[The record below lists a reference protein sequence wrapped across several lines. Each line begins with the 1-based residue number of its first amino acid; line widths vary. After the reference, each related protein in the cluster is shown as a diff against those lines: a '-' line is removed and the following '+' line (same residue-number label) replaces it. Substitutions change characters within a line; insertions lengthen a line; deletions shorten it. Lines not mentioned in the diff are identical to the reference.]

1 MKTPVEWNQTEL
13 SVSACFTSVSKLS
26 DLSLTLTK
34 GQRPLCLY
42 VLETRV
48 MEKQKS
54 PDWRDCGH
62 VTVCNGS
69 PVCDPHGLCHRFKSR
84 DNCQAFVKCHR
95 LVPLGPRS
103 HSWQSLLEPGGS
115 WPPHPIPPPRAVP
128 LVLRRFHI
136 MSRPDGPDWTQ
147 ETSDCVET
155 RTKPDDETKRRRF
168 HLFLAVGL
176 QVPIPP
182 LTLFT
187 KLSLTFAVMT
197 LNNRN
202 TWGCRQS
209 AAHHFTVSVVIS
221 EGLHRGD
228 AHRVFFLFFVFF

>member
-1 MKTPVEWNQTEL
+1 MKPNGAQCL
-13 SVSACFTSVSKLS
+13 SVFHFCLQTLWPVAHFDEGTTSTVSLRPGNTRDGKKNVLIGGIAVMWRCVTDLLS
-26 DLSLTLTK
+26 
-34 GQRPLCLY
+34 
-42 VLETRV
+42 VI
-48 MEKQKS
+48 
-54 PDWRDCGH
+54 H
-62 VTVCNGS
+62 TVCVTGS
-69 PVCDPHGLCHRFKSR
+69 SPGTTARRLLSVTDSCRWDLGAILGNLCSS
-84 DNCQAFVKCHR
+84 
-95 LVPLGPRS
+95 LGGPD
-103 HSWQSLLEPGGS
+103 
-115 WPPHPIPPPRAVP
+115 PPHPIPPPRAVP

-155 RTKPDDETKRRRF
+155 RTEPDDETKRRRF

-197 LNNRN
+197 LN

-209 AAHHFTVSVVIS
+209 AAHHFTMSVVIT

-228 AHRVFFLFFVFF
+228 AHRVFFFVCFFF

>member
-48 MEKQKS
+48 MEKKNVLIGGIAVM
-54 PDWRDCGH
+54 WRCVTDLLSVIH
-62 VTVCNGS
+62 TVCVTGS
-69 PVCDPHGLCHRFKSR
+69 SPGTTARRLLSVTDSCRWDLGAILGNLCSSLGGPDP
-84 DNCQAFVKCHR
+84 
-95 LVPLGPRS
+95 PTPT
-103 HSWQSLLEPGGS
+103 
-115 WPPHPIPPPRAVP
+115 PPPRAVP

-155 RTKPDDETKRRRF
+155 RTEPDDETKRRRF

-209 AAHHFTVSVVIS
+209 AAHHFTVSVVIT

-228 AHRVFFLFFVFF
+228 AHRVFFFVCFFF